1 MAQHDAVRD
10 NRSASGYEID
20 RSAAVPRAEVFQE
33 SIAGARDMDDTY
45 WSEQNG
51 VLARNNVIPQVHID
65 SSGGG
70 RYGEIAPGYSNT
82 IDETDN
88 RARPRTIDRIDV
100 DSSIYRDSRGGTDVR
115 IGGGV
120 TWDGGRSSIYA
131 DVAIGDRYGN
141 RGRYPYMGGHHN
153 HHRYPSDY
161 GYDRYGYNDYR
172 RADYRYGNYGYGD
185 PRYGGYRNGGYYGDY
200 GYGDYRGGAYGAG
213 RYGTPPFIPHR
224 RPPEFDR
231 PYGRYGGAYGDSY
244 TDLRARTQAFRQ
256 RSYDEFIA
264 RRSEKLER
272 IYEQRYERMRA
283 RGGRN
288 AIDEI
293 PDRRGIDPRN
303 ARNPETRSPYER
315 TPAEIPSP
323 PQQRERLY
331 NNDLAPAPPGYD
343 PAKWNDPEH
352 LTTKYV
358 VGRALESDLIPVL
371 RQADLPKN
379 DLKQITEQYWRQ
391 NTHLVERDG
400 SKILGYNGEKL
411 LIQDPT
417 GKIVQSD
424 TVVSIG
430 GSDEQMQAGWSI
442 EEDHRKID
450 FNSFKR

>member
-1 MAQHDAVRD
+1 MAQYDAVRD
-10 NRSASGYEID
+10 NRGASDYEID
-20 RSAAVPRAEVFQE
+20 RSSAVPRAEVFQE
-33 SIAGARDMDDTY
+33 SVAGARDMDNTY

-51 VLARNNVIPQVHID
+51 VLVRNNVIPQVDID
-65 SSGGG
+65 SSV
-70 RYGEIAPGYSNT
+70 A
-82 IDETDN
+82 D
-88 RARPRTIDRIDV
+88 RA
-100 DSSIYRDSRGGTDVR
+100 SSIYRDSRGGTDVR

-120 TWDGGRSSIYA
+120 TWGGGRNSIYA
-131 DVAIGDRYGN
+131 DVAIGDRFGN
-141 RGRYPYMGGHHN
+141 RGRYPYMGGHH
-153 HHRYPSDY
+153 HHQRYPSDY
-161 GYDRYGYNDYR
+161 GYDRYGYDRYGYNDYR
-172 RADYRYGNYGYGD
+172 RGDYRYGNYGYGD
-185 PRYGGYRNGGYYGDY
+185 PRYGGYRNGGYRYGSYDYGYGDY

-213 RYGTPPFIPHR
+213 RYGTPPFIPNR
-224 RPPEFDR
+224 IPPEFDR
-231 PYGRYGGAYGDSY
+231 SYGRYGGAYGDGYS
-244 TDLRARTQAFRQ
+244 DLRARTQAFRQ
-256 RSYDEFIA
+256 RSYDEFVA

-303 ARNPETRSPYER
+303 ARNPEARSPYER

-391 NTHLVERDG
+391 NSHLVERDG

-430 GSDEQMQAGWSI
+430 GTDEQMQAGWSI